1 MLSDAEIAQMAGSL
15 REASFVK
22 DDVMTKQGAV
32 AHWLYVLVEGEADVW
47 YENHE
52 QRSHLATLKEGD
64 VFGEMGLL
72 TGGGA
77 ARSATVTARS
87 DALCYRLDKELFE
100 TILHQRPALASEF
113 AHILSQRSL
122 ELATLKIEDHAPH
135 LQQEHETYL
144 TSIVRFFRLTI

>member
-72 TGGGA
+72 TGGGGC
-77 ARSATVTARS
+77 S
-87 DALCYRLDKELFE
+87 
-100 TILHQRPALASEF
+100 
-113 AHILSQRSL
+113 
-122 ELATLKIEDHAPH
+122 
-135 LQQEHETYL
+135 
-144 TSIVRFFRLTI
+144 